1 MTIYE
6 DIKKEMTHA
15 LKTKDNEKKSLL
27 RVLVSDIQR
36 DPNKDYCDK
45 KVTVVIK
52 QTVKILYDNYDKF
65 DKSQDLID
73 AEYLERAYL
82 PKQVSSEDIVK
93 FLNELDF
100 SKLKNKMQAIGEVTR
115 NFPEGTVDGNMVK
128 LIIMEM
134 R

>member
-6 DIKKEMTHA
+6 DVKKEMIHA
-15 LKTKDNEKKSLL
+15 LKTKDDGKKSLL

-45 KVTVVIK
+45 KVMVVIK

-73 AEYLERAYL
+73 AEYLERVYL
-82 PKQVSSEDIVK
+82 PKQTSSEDIIK
-93 FLNELDF
+93 FLNDLDF
-100 SKLKNKMQAIGEVTR
+100 SKFKNKMQAIGEVTK
-115 NFPEGTVDGNMVK
+115 NFPEGTVDGNMAK
-128 LIIMEM
+128 SIIMEM
-134 R
+134 K